1 MEEER
6 EVTDGDAKS
15 SVKRR
20 RLKGLLQRIQQ
31 QVEFYLGDANLPKDK
46 FLQEKVKQHPEGY
59 VALELIASFN
69 KMKSITTDLGLV
81 VQAVEHSSVLQLSED
96 KKWVKRVSPL
106 PTSSDVDMRTIYI
119 ENLPKQASH
128 DFVRN
133 LLKRFGTISY
143 ISLPRHKTSSFI
155 KGFAFVEFSTA
166 QEAQDVV
173 MFFKTHQGHGSA
185 QSIPPHPLDGGGRM
199 EITAAKVQS
208 REQHVSEVVARDAVG
223 EEVVARDVGEEVIAR
238 DIGEEEAVTK
248 EEGKVSFTSV
258 DRGTTITSEVTGHGD
273 ACIMSEGTVPVT
285 SNQGNVPIT
294 SEVTNEGNI
303 PITSDVTSKGDVPI
317 TSEVTTKTGSRQLIV
332 GDGPSGHRDGSMGAT
347 TDQIVFPIKEH
358 QDGKEVIA
366 VVKEEASSHV
376 AGVKRS
382 HCSDDEGAGAK
393 RKRAESEG
401 EESRAAELPSCGET
415 EEGEGEK
422 EKRKR
427 GRKKKKKQPGLEEL
441 DVRVMSKVEWLEM
454 KRLYAQL
461 QKEQLRKL
469 KAAVS
474 MAPTSGREKPKGF
487 VPHTLVK
494 VVCEGTSTA
503 KTLKELSSQ
512 YGKVAYVDFSD
523 GDKEGYVRFA
533 SQGCVE
539 KLLTCQPPE
548 GVTLQA
554 VDVEGERAYYMKT
567 QAARK
572 QQRLH
577 NVKKKHIRGKEKVI
591 SKALQNQVAKS
602 NPPVS
607 QSIHIRFSDDEESG
621 GAQ

>member
-133 LLKRFGTISY
+133 QLKRFGTISY

-199 EITAAKVQS
+199 EITTAKVQS

-258 DRGTTITSEVTGHGD
+258 DRGTTITSEVMGHGD
-273 ACIMSEGTVPVT
+273 ACIMSEGKVPVT

-294 SEVTNEGNI
+294 SEVT
-303 PITSDVTSKGDVPI
+303 SQGDVPI

-332 GDGPSGHRDGSMGAT
+332 SDGPSGHRDGSMGAT
-347 TDQIVFPIKEH
+347 TDQVVFPIKEH

-366 VVKEEASSHV
+366 VVKEEASSRV

-393 RKRAESEG
+393 RKRVESEG